1 MLTAHEIAIGRMY
14 GHVDTG
20 APDSH
25 EGYLNFG
32 LWEDGIQTYV
42 AAAENMVERLG
53 SLLGLG
59 AGARLV
65 DAACGRGTQDF
76 HLLETFGDIT
86 IDAVDITR
94 RHVEWAKQRAA
105 EWPGPG
111 RARFHLAS
119 ATRLPFPAASF
130 THAMSLEAAHHF
142 DTREAYLREAFR
154 VLEPGGRIA
163 LADFTLRRTP
173 RGLLQTGL
181 LETVC
186 QLWRIPRANAISR
199 EGYEETLRRVGFTD
213 ITFEDVGALTFPGYY
228 HEQRSPERR
237 RELLELR
244 GRFGAAV
251 GAVMNYAA
259 YRVYQANLVD
269 YVLVSARKPA

>member
-14 GHVDTG
+14 GHVDTS

-32 LWEDGIQTYV
+32 LWEDGIRTYV
-42 AAAENMVERLG
+42 DAAENMVFRLG
-53 SLLGLG
+53 SLLEL
-59 AGARLV
+59 APGARLV

-76 HLLETFGDIT
+76 CLLERFGALT
-86 IDAVDITR
+86 IDAVDVTR
-94 RHVEWAKQRAA
+94 RHVEWATRRAA
-105 EWPGPG
+105 EWTGPG
-111 RARFHLAS
+111 AARFHLAS

-142 DTREAYLREAFR
+142 NTREHFLREAWR
-154 VLEPGGRIA
+154 VLEPGGRLA
-163 LADFTLRRTP
+163 LADLTLRRTP
-173 RGLLQTGL
+173 RGLVEKGL
-181 LETVC
+181 VDAACT
-186 QLWRIPRANAISR
+186 LWRIPRANAVSR
-199 EGYEETLRRVGFTD
+199 EGYEEALRRCGYVD

-228 HEQRSPERR
+228 HEQRRPERR

-244 GRFGAAV
+244 GRVGATL

-259 YRVYQANLVD
+259 YRVYLAELVD
-269 YVLVSARKPA
+269 YVLVSAKKPA